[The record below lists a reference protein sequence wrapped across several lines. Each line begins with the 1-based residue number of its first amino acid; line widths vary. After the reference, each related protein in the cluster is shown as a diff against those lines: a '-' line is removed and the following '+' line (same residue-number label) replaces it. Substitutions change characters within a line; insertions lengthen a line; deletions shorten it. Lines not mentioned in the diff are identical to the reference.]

1 MISKIRSSLYA
12 KVFLTTTAMLLCVS
26 LLVFSLLAWLMP
38 QTYSN
43 RLNTVLDERVQR
55 FVSEL
60 EQVAFPNSGGLF
72 DQLLQDMEIN
82 SVELYNGKGEF
93 VPLPTEQYAEARD
106 GNTAYIE
113 QTQINELRKTVPLLS
128 GSYHFSFSDSNERYM
143 LIVYGAA
150 EQIGEL
156 QQSFIRVFP
165 FILLIVLAV
174 AFIVSWLYSCMLTK
188 PVLEISRISEK
199 MSDLQLN
206 WMVDEQRTDELGTL
220 GKSLNR
226 LSHNLSVT
234 LSDLQNAN
242 KKLEADIEHEKKLEQ
257 ARINFFSAVSHE
269 LKTPVTIIKGQLEG
283 MLLGIGAYK
292 DREKY
297 LNRSLEIANTLE
309 TMVQEIL
316 TISRLETAGAEFKI
330 DHLDCVQIIK
340 SYLNE
345 TEDLVVR
352 KDLQIYLDLP
362 SSVLITGNKMLMEKV
377 FSNLIGNAIKY
388 SPQGASIRI
397 SAHMEHEQIKFSFEN
412 TGTCIPEDSIP
423 KLFDAF
429 YRVEQSR
436 SRKTGG
442 SGLGLYIVQEIL
454 HQHGSECTVCNTQ
467 AGVKFSFTIS
477 SSTHK
482 SQTNPTGITKR
493 GDMIWAY

>member
-1 MISKIRSSLYA
+1 M
-12 KVFLTTTAMLLCVS
+12 FLTTTAMLLCVS
-26 LLVFSLLAWLMP
+26 LLVFGLLAWLMP

-43 RLNTVLDERVQR
+43 RLNTVLDERAQR

-82 SVELYNGKGEF
+82 SIELYNGKGEF
-93 VPLPTEQYAEARD
+93 VPLPTELFAEARD
-106 GNTAYIE
+106 GNMAYIE
-113 QTQINELRKTVPLLS
+113 QTQMNGVSKTVPLLS
-128 GSYHFSFSDSNERYM
+128 GSYYFSFSDSKERYM

-150 EQIGEL
+150 EQIWEL

-174 AFIVSWLYSCMLTK
+174 AFIVSWLYSCMITK

-199 MSDLQLN
+199 MSDLQLI
-206 WMVDEQRTDELGTL
+206 WTVDEQRTDELGTL

-242 KKLEADIEHEKKLEQ
+242 KRLEADIEHEKKLEQ
-257 ARINFFSAVSHE
+257 ARTNFFSAVSHE

-292 DREKY
+292 DHEKY
-297 LNRSLEIANTLE
+297 LTRSLEIANTLE

-316 TISRLETAGAEFKI
+316 TISRLETVGAELKK
-330 DHLDCVQIIK
+330 DHLNCVHMIK
-340 SYLNE
+340 TYLSE
-345 TEDLVVR
+345 TEDLIVG
-352 KDLQIYLDLP
+352 KNLQIYSDAP
-362 SSVLITGNKMLMEKV
+362 PSVLITGNKMLMEKV
-377 FSNLIGNAIKY
+377 FSNLIGNAIRY

-397 SAHMEHEQIKFSFEN
+397 SVHMEHEQIKFSVEN
-412 TGTCIPEDSIP
+412 TGAHIPEDSIP

-454 HQHGSECTVCNTQ
+454 HLHGSECTVCNTQ
-467 AGVKFSFTIS
+467 TGVKFSFTI
-477 SSTHK
+477 
-482 SQTNPTGITKR
+482 
-493 GDMIWAY
+493 